1 MVIVLALIFIII
13 ASASTNLIVNFIPK
27 DFKTDADYQL
37 TGSDDS
43 SITEVFHVID
53 TNTSSCGQYKYL
65 VITPKKFTR
74 CFKAGDTILQYSG
87 DIKNQDVSQFA
98 TKMVKDD
105 PLLQTAVKAA
115 TIYHHIDKSKDG
127 SGGGGG
133 AGGVA
138 VGTNIVFP
146 GVGQLSI
153 PITVGDGGPVS
164 GNNDSRGNNG
174 SDSRFGSA
182 PESYSFVAHG
192 GGYGGGDGSTSGGPG
207 GSGGGGH
214 YGNNGG
220 NASQPGANPGKSWV
234 TNYGYAGSNG
244 HGAPQHNSG
253 AGGGA
258 GSVAVG
264 GASNDRGAA
273 GDGEN
278 FPIWDV
284 TNYMP
289 DSDPY
294 WTSISPLPGTHYGG
308 GGGGGDYPPYLPL
321 RMPANATNGGG
332 GIGGPTSGAGPG
344 TQGVDGLGGGGGGA
358 CGDSPGPKGGKGGN
372 GIVVIRYRT

>member
-1 MVIVLALIFIII
+1 MSPFKSSAGRALGKMLEGYKSSDIGKGFGSGGAAGPTIQATGGEVLLGKSVTAGNVTYKYHYFKAPGSLIFPDR
-13 ASASTNLIVNFIPK
+13 A
-27 DFKTDADYQL
+27 DFNGDVDVLVVAGG
-37 TGSDDS
+37 GSGG
-43 SITEVFHVID
+43 
-53 TNTSSCGQYKYL
+53 N
-65 VITPKKFTR
+65 R
-74 CFKAGDTILQYSG
+74 
-87 DIKNQDVSQFA
+87 
-98 TKMVKDD
+98 
-105 PLLQTAVKAA
+105 
-115 TIYHHIDKSKDG
+115 

-133 AGGVA
+133 AGGIA
-138 VGTNIVFP
+138 VGTNLVFP

-164 GNNDSRGNNG
+164 GSPDSRGNNG
-174 SDSRFGSA
+174 SDSRFGSS

-192 GGYGGGDGSTSGGPG
+192 GGYGGGDGNTNGGPG

-214 YGNNGG
+214 YSNNGG

-234 TNYGYAGSNG
+234 ANYGYAGSTG

-258 GSVAVG
+258 GSAAVG

-289 DSDPY
+289 TDDPY
-294 WTSISPLPGTHYGG
+294 WPGISPLPGTHYGG

-321 RMPANATNGGG
+321 RMPTNATNGGG
-332 GIGGPTSGAGPG
+332 GIGGPTSAPGHG

-372 GIVVIRYRT
+372 GIVVVRYRT